1 MKTTKQLNA
10 LIPEIADAL
19 ANNHH
24 DIGDLFPERN
34 YFCFE
39 KDGWYV
45 EVEYSCIGDFT
56 CRGDFMDPYSYSLIA
71 ASGSIDSIIV
81 CHTDEE
87 TGEET
92 EFSDEDV
99 DELRRCL
106 DMELSEVA

>member
-1 MKTTKQLNA
+1 MKTTEELNA

-45 EVEYSCIGDFT
+45 WKNSVKLSPGRPNKLPPGKSFKLPPS
-56 CRGDFMDPYSYSLIA
+56 R
-71 ASGSIDSIIV
+71 SIKL
-81 CHTDEE
+81 TP
-87 TGEET
+87 
-92 EFSDEDV
+92 
-99 DELRRCL
+99 
-106 DMELSEVA
+106 